1 MLPYGRLNGEFFVD
15 VKLLSIERLIGL
27 TMIIMGF
34 LNILLSLEHDLDI
47 MPVILFLSG
56 VILFV
61 HSSVETWHK
70 WGVIAMTIAAGIV
83 FKVYQVDPLVTY
95 WYKMILFYGTIG
107 TAIFFMLSHR
117 VKSSS

>member
-1 MLPYGRLNGEFFVD
+1 MD
-15 VKLLSIERLIGL
+15 AKLLSIERLIGL

-47 MPVILFLSG
+47 MPVVLFLSG

-83 FKVYQVDPLVTY
+83 FKVFQVDPIVTY
-95 WYKMILFYGTIG
+95 WYKMILFYGTIL
-107 TAIFFMLSHR
+107 TAIFFMLTHR
-117 VKSSS
+117 VKSST